1 MSTDQLKLGDAVK
14 VTSGIYEGV
23 LGTVGDLI
31 AECSVVRIEDTNG
44 ENIYALLDTVE
55 KRH

>member
-1 MSTDQLKLGDAVK
+1 MSTDELKLGDAVK

-31 AECSVVRIEDTNG
+31 VECSVVRIEDTNG
-44 ENIYALLDTVE
+44 DNVYALRDTVV
-55 KRH
+55 KQG